1 MYCGFCQNHRHH
13 LSPNNIRFDH
23 THLMSRLAHRRWTL
37 GLIFLAIVVILWVL
51 SSFLINMIFE
61 DGSYRK
67 PFLLTYIN
75 TASFVFYLLP
85 TFKAI
90 CINYWRTGS
99 FQIHRE
105 LVIEEE
111 GRTPF
116 DVETQLT
123 LRSQAQTQQPESS
136 AQLNTSTSPLIPKN
150 SDDVPNDVF
159 TGAKLSLHAT
169 IQLSAQFCILWFV
182 ANLVTNASLSYTS
195 VASQTILS
203 STSSFFTLLVGS
215 LFQVERINRVKI
227 LGSFIS
233 FIGIVLVTKSDA
245 NSTLKTEVHSAI
257 PYKFHNGIDS
267 TNTQA
272 FVIFCGNL
280 LALAGALCY
289 GLYCTLL
296 KWRIKDENKVNMKI
310 FFGFVGLFT
319 LVMLWPTVVLLHV
332 LGWET
337 FELPKTPRVVFIVVF
352 NCVITFVS
360 DFCWAKA
367 MLLTTPLTVTV
378 GLSTTIPFA
387 MLGDF
392 LFKDRPMSFIYLL
405 GAVLICGSFFI
416 VNKESEEGEEGLLTE
431 A

>member
-1 MYCGFCQNHRHH
+1 
-13 LSPNNIRFDH
+13 
-23 THLMSRLAHRRWTL
+23 MSRAVNRKWTL
-37 GLIFLAIVVILWVL
+37 GLIFLGIVVVLWIL
-51 SSFLINMIFE
+51 SSFLINLIFE

-67 PFLLTYIN
+67 PFLLTYVN

-85 TFKAI
+85 TFKAV
-90 CINYWRTGS
+90 CVNYWKTGS
-99 FQIHRE
+99 FHIHRE

-111 GRTPF
+111 GRRPS
-116 DVETQLT
+116 DDESQLV
-123 LRSQAQTQQPESS
+123 LQHSS
-136 AQLNTSTSPLIPKN
+136 LDPSSSELTTSTSPLVPKDSSN
-150 SDDVPNDVF
+150 VPTDAL
-159 TGAKLSLHAT
+159 TGAKLSLSAT
-169 IQLSAQFCILWFV
+169 IQLSAQFCILWFF

-215 LFQVERINRVKI
+215 LFHVESINRVKI
-227 LGSFIS
+227 IGSLVS
-233 FIGIVLVTKSDA
+233 FMGIVLVTKSDA
-245 NSTLKTEVHSAI
+245 DTSANAGDIHSAV
-257 PYKFHNGIDS
+257 PFKFHNGIDS
-267 TNTQA
+267 SNTEA

-296 KWRIKDENKVNMKI
+296 KWRIKDESKVNMKI

-319 LVMLWPTVVLLHV
+319 LVLLWPTIIFLHV
-332 LGWET
+332 MGWET
-337 FELPKTPRVVFIVVF
+337 FELPSTPRITFIVLF
-352 NCVITFVS
+352 NCLITFVS

-367 MLLTTPLTVTV
+367 MLLTSPLTVTV

-392 LFKDRPMSFIYLL
+392 LFKERPMSFLYLL

-416 VNKESEEGEEGLLTE
+416 VNRDSEGELSNEE